1 MLSSAICM
9 ASHQGKL
16 SCCRW
21 QVCVIHLPTQTL
33 QDRAE
38 SMHQAPNPQQPLST
52 RVKKGLWMSVRLPQS
67 SHNHQMETECL
78 AKVITCFI
86 SLRAYRCPASEDRV
100 SLRWP
105 PMKNSQ
111 PCKLSE
117 LWGHK
122 GPSSKCSWHKYHH
135 THRPIHP
142 LRGRV
147 AGRGGGGGW
156 NVSSLWPPAAPK
168 GPTQKVTRW
177 LKPWSLSL
185 ICARVMI
192 FFF

>member
-1 MLSSAICM
+1 MICFILIPSRFVLSSAICM

-38 SMHQAPNPQQPLST
+38 STHQAPNPQQPLST
-52 RVKKGLWMSVRLPQS
+52 RMKKGLWMSVRLPQS

-86 SLRAYRCPASEDRV
+86 SLRAYRCPASEARV

-105 PMKNSQ
+105 PMKNNTQ

-117 LWGHK
+117 LWGHE
-122 GPSSKCSWHKYHH
+122 GLSSKCSRHKYHH
-135 THRPIHP
+135 TLSSTPTAGSDGEWGLERVLFVTPSCLKRAHP
-142 LRGRV
+142 E
-147 AGRGGGGGW
+147 
-156 NVSSLWPPAAPK
+156 SY
-168 GPTQKVTRW
+168 
-177 LKPWSLSL
+177 
-185 ICARVMI
+185 
-192 FFF
+192 